1 MKKFTLFTR
10 LLPVLLLACALLAL
24 AALACAWPALDK
36 SSLFTAAGSTTAD
49 TPQQTATVSGQSLPE
64 GWTAMPAGARSTYL
78 GIHGGTVPVSLLV
91 SRDGMSL
98 VSFVG
103 QTGNDFL
110 ELLRRADVV
119 TLHCLLTD
127 ETRKLID
134 RERLALM
141 KPTALLIN
149 CARGP
154 IVDEAA
160 LIEALENGRLAG
172 AGLDVTDPEPLP
184 ETSPLWDAPNM
195 LITPHVSGWFHL
207 AATLNNVVDIAAEN
221 LRHLQAGET
230 LRCWIEH

>member
-1 MKKFTLFTR
+1 MRHLQS
-10 LLPVLLLACALLAL
+10 LLACALLAL

-110 ELLRRADVV
+110 ELLRRADVR
-119 TLHCLLTD
+119 LPSLLTSILGSSHGGSMLLAGRAQRSMPVLYVLGD
-127 ETRKLID
+127 
-134 RERLALM
+134 RLAAMPGVSFVRPKGAFYIMVSIPGLGTPM
-141 KPTALLIN
+141 QAAEFLL
-149 CARGP
+149 
-154 IVDEAA
+154 D
-160 LIEALENGRLAG
+160 
-172 AGLDVTDPEPLP
+172 AGLAIVP
-184 ETSPLWDAPNM
+184 WDEE
-195 LITPHVSGWFHL
+195 HL
-207 AATLNNVVDIAAEN
+207 RISYANSYEN
-221 LRHLQAGET
+221 LSIAMDRMEKA
-230 LRCWIEH
+230 LRGRF

>member
-1 MKKFTLFTR
+1 MRHLQS
-10 LLPVLLLACALLAL
+10 LLACALLAL

-110 ELLRRADVV
+110 ELLRRADVR
-119 TLHCLLTD
+119 LPSLLTSILGSSHGGSMLLAGRAQRSMPVLYVLGD
-127 ETRKLID
+127 
-134 RERLALM
+134 RLAAMPQGLQG
-141 KPTALLIN
+141 LQ
-149 CARGP
+149 RGQHLP
-154 IVDEAA
+154 AA
-160 LIEALENGRLAG
+160 PPQSGGTELSPAYR
-172 AGLDVTDPEPLP
+172 
-184 ETSPLWDAPNM
+184 SPLSRPSPLKGSCPCAK
-195 LITPHVSGWFHL
+195 
-207 AATLNNVVDIAAEN
+207 AAS
-221 LRHLQAGET
+221 
-230 LRCWIEH
+230 

>member
-1 MKKFTLFTR
+1 MRHLQS
-10 LLPVLLLACALLAL
+10 LLACALLAL

-110 ELLRRADVV
+110 ELLRRADVR
-119 TLHCLLTD
+119 LPSLLTSILGSSHGGSMLLAGRAQRSMPVLYVLGD
-127 ETRKLID
+127 
-134 RERLALM
+134 RLA
-141 KPTALLIN
+141 ALRPLGQ
-149 CARGP
+149 APVHRGQHLP
-154 IVDEAA
+154 AA
-160 LIEALENGRLAG
+160 PPQSGGTELSSAYR
-172 AGLDVTDPEPLP
+172 
-184 ETSPLWDAPNM
+184 SPLSRPSP
-195 LITPHVSGWFHL
+195 LKESCPCEK
-207 AATLNNVVDIAAEN
+207 AAS
-221 LRHLQAGET
+221 
-230 LRCWIEH
+230 

>member
-1 MKKFTLFTR
+1 MRHLQS
-10 LLPVLLLACALLAL
+10 LLACALLAL

-110 ELLRRADVV
+110 ELLRRADVR
-119 TLHCLLTD
+119 LPSLLTSILGSSHGGSMLLAGRAQRSMPVLYVLGD
-127 ETRKLID
+127 
-134 RERLALM
+134 RLAAMPQGLQGLQPFGLSD
-141 KPTALLIN
+141 KPLSIEGNISLPPPFFVSMN
-149 CARGP
+149 C
-154 IVDEAA
+154 
-160 LIEALENGRLAG
+160 
-172 AGLDVTDPEPLP
+172 
-184 ETSPLWDAPNM
+184 
-195 LITPHVSGWFHL
+195 
-207 AATLNNVVDIAAEN
+207 
-221 LRHLQAGET
+221 
-230 LRCWIEH
+230 

>member
-1 MKKFTLFTR
+1 MKEFTLFTR

-49 TPQQTATVSGQSLPE
+49 TPQQTATVSGQSPPK

-110 ELLRRADVV
+110 ELLRRADVR
-119 TLHCLLTD
+119 LPSLLTSILGSSHGGSMLLAGRAQRSMPVLYVLGD
-127 ETRKLID
+127 
-134 RERLALM
+134 RLAAMPQGLH
-141 KPTALLIN
+141 LL
-149 CARGP
+149 
-154 IVDEAA
+154 
-160 LIEALENGRLAG
+160 
-172 AGLDVTDPEPLP
+172 
-184 ETSPLWDAPNM
+184 
-195 LITPHVSGWFHL
+195 
-207 AATLNNVVDIAAEN
+207 
-221 LRHLQAGET
+221 
-230 LRCWIEH
+230 

>member
-1 MKKFTLFTR
+1 MRHLQS
-10 LLPVLLLACALLAL
+10 LLACALLAL

-110 ELLRRADVV
+110 ELLRRADVR
-119 TLHCLLTD
+119 LPSLLTSILGSSHGGSMLLAGRAQRSMPVLYVLGD
-127 ETRKLID
+127 
-134 RERLALM
+134 RLAAMPQGLQGLQPFGLSD
-141 KPTALLIN
+141 KPLSIEGNIPAAIRRHGAIVCISIPAISTIATKGILPLRKGRIVVHCCECPVTVRRRGKRAL
-149 CARGP
+149 
-154 IVDEAA
+154 
-160 LIEALENGRLAG
+160 
-172 AGLDVTDPEPLP
+172 
-184 ETSPLWDAPNM
+184 
-195 LITPHVSGWFHL
+195 
-207 AATLNNVVDIAAEN
+207 
-221 LRHLQAGET
+221 
-230 LRCWIEH
+230 